1 MRFWGYWGSTVVK
14 RRHPVRSWL
23 WEILKFS
30 LISLQVFSMS
40 FSYFFPGLFLLFG
53 LWLGVARSPFLEQF
67 YLYRFLYFNFRI
79 EIISIAVF
87 APSGVGGGVWVAII
101 GDSAGL
107 VPNAATSG
115 HDTCVFSLGF
125 LAELLFD
132 FAGTFT
138 GRSMRVRSF

>member
-1 MRFWGYWGSTVVK
+1 MVV
-14 RRHPVRSWL
+14 
-23 WEILKFS
+23 
-30 LISLQVFSMS
+30 
-40 FSYFFPGLFLLFG
+40 
-53 LWLGVARSPFLEQF
+53 
-67 YLYRFLYFNFRI
+67 
-79 EIISIAVF
+79 
-87 APSGVGGGVWVAII
+87 I

-138 GRSMRVRSF
+138 GRSMRVRSCEISIFRAILSLQIFIFVILGWGSTVVRGSPSSKKLIMENPEI